1 MKQEEKMKILLVNN
15 NTQHIDELHK
25 ALSGHDVEIQ
35 DYKPGIRFNDSGK
48 DLVILSGG
56 GGEGKELRD
65 YHRPNELWYEDEINF
80 IHSTDKPIVGICM
93 GFEIIA
99 AAYGAKVTEMPEG
112 IDRFTTLKTT
122 LKGRRRIG
130 KKKLWQFEGHDW
142 RVKSVPRQHFNV
154 LAKSKTG
161 IEIISHK
168 TRPIIAT
175 QFHPEMP
182 GGSLGLKELV
192 GTITA

>member
-1 MKQEEKMKILLVNN
+1 MKILLVNN

-25 ALSGHDVEIQ
+25 ALRGHEVEIQ
-35 DYKPGIRFNDSGK
+35 DYKPGIKFNDQGK

-56 GGEGKELRD
+56 GGEGKELHD
-65 YHRPNELWYEDEINF
+65 YHRPNELWYNDEIKF
-80 IHSTDKPIVGICM
+80 ILSTDKPILGICM

-99 AAYGAKVTEMPEG
+99 AAHGAKVTQMPKG
-112 IDRFTTLKTT
+112 IDEFATVKTT
-122 LKGRRRIG
+122 LKGRKKIG

-142 RVKSVPRQHFNV
+142 RVKSVPRKYFEV

-161 IEIISHK
+161 VEIICHK

-182 GGSLGLKELV
+182 GGTLHLRNLL
-192 GTITA
+192 ADF